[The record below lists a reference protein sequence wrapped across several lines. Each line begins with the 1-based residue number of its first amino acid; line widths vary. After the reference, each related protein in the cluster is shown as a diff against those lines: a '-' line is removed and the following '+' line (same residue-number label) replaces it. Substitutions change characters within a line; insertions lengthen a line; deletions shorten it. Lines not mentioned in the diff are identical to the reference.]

1 MAATKTHRAT
11 LRIMNPFLTELAA
24 ICSPAQIRTG
34 EAALAYHTDER
45 NRYFTAP
52 LAVALPRSTTEVA
65 AIVKLCTAHNV
76 ALIAQGGNTGVVGG
90 CAVMPQTP
98 TLIVNLSQMCAVRS
112 LDTVNRTLT
121 IESGAT
127 LGSVHELLAPHG
139 LLFPLTL
146 ASQSAATIGGNLA
159 TNAGGTQV
167 LRYGNM
173 RDLCLG
179 LEVVLADGE
188 QWHGLNSLRKNNT
201 GYDLKNLFVG
211 SEGTLGIITAAVLKL
226 YPRHN
231 ERITA
236 LIAAPDL
243 ASVLRS
249 FDQIQRAF
257 DAQLTAFEYIS
268 PAALTLVCEQFDYT
282 LPFKLT
288 THTILLELSINTAD
302 AVLHSTV
309 QNEFEA
315 QLAQGIEQGH
325 IIDAVI
331 AQSAKQQQQFWHYRE
346 HISAAQK
353 RVGKNIKHD
362 ISIPISAIAE
372 FTHAA
377 NTALAQ
383 RFPGIEPMVF
393 GHIGDGNLHFNVS
406 MGQAFANDTELM
418 HAEPVINQIVYT
430 CVAKYHGSVS
440 AEHGIG
446 LLKRD
451 LLSQVKSDVEMKL
464 MRDIKRTFDPQNI
477 LNPHKVIELID

>member
-1 MAATKTHRAT
+1 
-11 LRIMNPFLTELAA
+11 MNAFLTQLTT

-34 EAALAYHTDER
+34 EAALHYHTDER

-52 LAVALPRSTTEVA
+52 LAVALPRSTAEVA
-65 AIVKLCTAHNV
+65 AIVKLCAAHNV

-98 TLIVNLSQMCAVRS
+98 TLIVNLSQMCAARS

-121 IESGAT
+121 IEAGAT

-188 QWHGLNSLRKNNT
+188 QWHGLNTLRKNNT

-231 ERITA
+231 ECITA

-268 PAALTLVCEQFDYT
+268 PAALSLVCEQFNYAP
-282 LPFKLT
+282 PFKQT
-288 THTILLELSINTAD
+288 AHTILLELSVNTSD
-302 AVLHSTV
+302 AALHSAV
-309 QNEFEA
+309 QNAFEA

-331 AQSAKQQQQFWHYRE
+331 AQSATQQQQFWHYRE

-372 FTHAA
+372 FSHATNA
-377 NTALAQ
+377 ALAQ
-383 RFPGIEPMVF
+383 QFPGIEPMVF

-406 MGQAFANDTELM
+406 MGRAFANDAELM
-418 HAEPVINQIVYT
+418 QAEAAINQIVYAQ
-430 CVAKYHGSVS
+430 VSAHHGSIS

-451 LLSQVKSDVEMKL
+451 LLSQVSSDVAMRL
-464 MRDIKRTFDPQNI
+464 MRDVKKTLDPQNI
-477 LNPHKVIELID
+477 LNPHKVV

>member
-1 MAATKTHRAT
+1 
-11 LRIMNPFLTELAA
+11 MNPFLTELAA

-127 LGSVHELLAPHG
+127 LGSVHDLLAPHCFV
-139 LLFPLTL
+139 FPLTL
-146 ASQSAATIGGNLA
+146 ASQSAGTIGGNLS

-179 LEVVLADGE
+179 LEVVLADG
-188 QWHGLNSLRKNNT
+188 QVWSGLNTLRKNNT
-201 GYDLKNLFVG
+201 GYDLKNLFIG

-226 YPRHN
+226 FPQPG

-236 LIAAPDL
+236 LIATPDL
-243 ASVLRS
+243 PSVLQA
-249 FDQIQRAF
+249 FDAIQRAF

-268 PAALTLVCEQFDYT
+268 PAALALVCAQFNYT
-282 LPFKLT
+282 MPFT
-288 THTILLELSINTAD
+288 DAAHTVFLELSINNEDTALRR
-302 AVLHSTV
+302 AI
-309 QNEFEA
+309 EAAFES